1 MHTVAVSRD
10 VPATVVAI
18 DRVLSPARIIEA
30 EGTFTVVDADERADG
45 TAMVTAR
52 GGGIQA
58 TFGFEQLEDGYRYR
72 QEGDAGPFEAMETT
86 LTRER
91 ADGGARLTARS
102 SVSLGLPLGMVTDRI
117 AGWKRRGE
125 LERLLDTL
133 AEECD

>member
-1 MHTVAVSRD
+1 MHTVEVSRD
-10 VPATVVAI
+10 VPATVVAV
-18 DRVLSPARIIEA
+18 DRVLSPASIIEA
-30 EGTFTVVDADERADG
+30 EGTFTVVDVDERADG
-45 TAMVTAR
+45 PVMVTAQAS
-52 GGGIQA
+52 GIQA
-58 TFGFEQLEDGYRYR
+58 TFAFEELENGYRYR

-102 SVSLGLPLGMVTDRI
+102 SVSLGLPLEPVTDRI

-125 LERLLDTL
+125 LDRLLVNL